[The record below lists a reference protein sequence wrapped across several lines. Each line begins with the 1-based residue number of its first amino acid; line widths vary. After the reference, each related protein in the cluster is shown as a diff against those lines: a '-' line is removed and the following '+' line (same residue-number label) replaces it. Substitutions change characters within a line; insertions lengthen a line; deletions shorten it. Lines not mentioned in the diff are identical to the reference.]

1 MPRLI
6 IVALHSI
13 AVLAILGGG
22 LYLAFSYLQQ
32 HFTSSDKGQEAQKF
46 RRQIWQ
52 VVAVLV
58 SILFAILLLPLGEM
72 RSDLLQLYGLVL
84 SATIALSST
93 TLVGN
98 ALAGIMLRTIRT
110 CKPGDHITV
119 GNHFG
124 RISEM
129 DLLHTEIQ
137 NEIGGDLTTLPN
149 LYLVTH
155 PVRVM
160 RDPGTILSVEL
171 SLGYDAPRREI
182 ERLLVEAAVATGL
195 DQPFVEIRNLGDF
208 SVTYSV
214 SGVLNDVGSLLKKRR
229 ELRARVMDT
238 LHGAGVEIVSPTF
251 MNTRSYSPDRA
262 FISEVSAGVDEA
274 LENSPD
280 ALIFDKATQARSIEE
295 LREKLLSQECKL
307 QECNELIANS
317 GKEQVT
323 EAAARKR
330 DSIQAGVDRLRSLIE
345 AKEAKL
351 NDG

>member
-1 MPRLI
+1 MSSFVFLS
-6 IVALHSI
+6 LQSI

-32 HFTSSDKGQEAQKF
+32 HFVGKEMEQHNF
-46 RRQIWQ
+46 RRQIWH

-58 SILFAILLLPLGEM
+58 AILLAILLLPLGDM

-119 GNHFG
+119 GDHYG

-171 SLGYDAPRREI
+171 SLGYDTPRRKVEQ
-182 ERLLVEAAVATGL
+182 LLVQAAEATELG
-195 DQPFVEIRNLGDF
+195 QPFVEIRKLGDF
-208 SVTYSV
+208 SVTYSI
-214 SGVLNDVGSLLKKRR
+214 SGVLNDFGSLLKKRR
-229 ELRARVMDT
+229 ELRARVMDA

-251 MNTRSYSPDRA
+251 MNTRSYAPDRT
-262 FISEVSAGVDEA
+262 FISEVPAGVDVA
-274 LENSPD
+274 LEDSPD
-280 ALIFDKATQARSIEE
+280 ALIFDKATQAKSIEE
-295 LREKLLSQECKL
+295 LREKLQSQEARLK
-307 QECNELIANS
+307 ECDELIANS
-317 GKEQVT
+317 GKAQVS
-323 EAAARKR
+323 EAAARNR
-330 DSIQAGVDRLRSLIE
+330 AAIQSRIDRLRSLIE

-351 NDG
+351 NGG